1 MKIKIWIV
9 CVQDRQKQKVVVE
22 RSKSVNQEVQR
33 LEQEEEEGE
42 EEGEEDEEGKEGERK
57 KEVEE

>member
-9 CVQDRQKQKVVVE
+9 CVQDRGKQKVVVE

-33 LEQEEEEGE
+33 LEQEEEGE
-42 EEGEEDEEGKEGERK
+42 KEGEEDEEGKGEREK
-57 KEVEE
+57 EEVEE